1 MYSVTKKN
9 EDCML
14 HLKKNPK
21 HKWSIQF
28 SNEFVCSE
36 SKTDFWWP
44 TKEVYVSENKQV
56 RTNKYIELL
65 GVFFVMVSTVYNIIK
80 A

>member
-1 MYSVTKKN
+1 MYPVTKKN

-14 HLKKNPK
+14 HLKKKPK

-65 GVFFVMVSTVYNIIK
+65 GFFCNGFNSL
-80 A
+80 